1 MKKFAFEMGGAR
13 MANRFAMGLLVST
26 SAFALTAGVTLAAD
40 APKAKAKPVEVAT
53 SEATKTEVTK
63 VAQATTPAPATAPA
77 PADDADTT
85 ATGDE
90 RVERVVVTANKR
102 KERLVDVPA
111 SVSVTTS
118 TDLKNKST
126 YNVTELGEKMPN
138 VNAGGSYSASF
149 TIRGITSGTS
159 GSGFAPAMGVNVD
172 DVFMARDR
180 SFDTGVAD
188 VERIE
193 VLRGPQG
200 TLYGKN
206 TIAGIMN
213 ITTKRPTNDYEFLGD
228 VSIGN
233 ENLFQARG
241 TISGPIVEDVLL
253 VRATGFMRQRD
264 GYIFNTTLGKDVNEL
279 NNYGGRFMAVFNPS
293 ENFTIE
299 LRGDYFKQDEDGN
312 TLETVKTA
320 TLPFPPLNTVPPQNP
335 YDRVVNHNTDGFL
348 YREVKGT
355 SIKAEYDWDGY
366 LFTSVSAWRKQDSD
380 QNQDNDGG
388 PTDGFDTGRAEG
400 IDRFS
405 QEVRITSP
413 DEGMFTWIVGAYF
426 DDETDDNLYHIHVGQ
441 GFPQPGLPVG
451 FSEKAET
458 ISKIDSSSWSVFG
471 SGKLK
476 FTDQLWLQAGLR
488 YTDEEKDLFY
498 KQGPTQVVFGLVN
511 AFSFPFTNI
520 YPNGFNNTYSDDAVS
535 GDVSLSYAFTNERVG
550 YIKYSHG
557 YKAGG
562 FQSDVISPPLPFPVG
577 PGITPDLSFKP
588 ETLDA
593 YEVGFK
599 ASWFDSTVTTN
610 MAVFYY
616 DFINKQEQVNTGTSF
631 RVSNAASA
639 TSQGA
644 ELELY
649 WYPTDNLTMWGNVG
663 YLDATYESFP
673 NGGGVGIN
681 FDGNR
686 LAGASKWSSSLGA
699 NYVTPFDMITGTNF
713 YLSGDMDYRSSQY
726 TDPNNLEALK
736 VKAYAIFNARIG
748 IEEADGGWGVY
759 AFGRNLGDNTVL
771 GGGVSV
777 LGLYETRSINF
788 GRSYGLEMRFHF

>member
-1 MKKFAFEMGGAR
+1 
-13 MANRFAMGLLVST
+13 MANRFAVGLLVST
-26 SAFALTAGVTLAAD
+26 SALALTAGAALAAD
-40 APKAKAKPVEVAT
+40 APKAKAKPVEVAA

-63 VAQATTPAPATAPA
+63 VAQATTAAPATTPA

-90 RVERVVVTANKR
+90 RVERVIVTANKR

-126 YNVTELGEKMPN
+126 YNLTELGEKMPN

-159 GSGFAPAMGVNVD
+159 GSGFAPAMGVNID

-206 TIAGIMN
+206 TIAGILN
-213 ITTKRPTNDYEFLGD
+213 ITTKRPTNEYEFLGD
-228 VSIGN
+228 LSVGN

-264 GYIFNTTLGKDVNEL
+264 GYIFNSTLGKDVNEVD
-279 NNYGGRFMAVFNPS
+279 NYGGRFMAVFNPS

-299 LRGDYFKQDEDGN
+299 LRGDYFKQDEEAN
-312 TLETVKTA
+312 VLETVKTA

-335 YDRVVNHNTDGFL
+335 LDRIVNHNTLGFL

-366 LFTSVSAWRKQDSD
+366 LFTSVSAWRKQESD
-380 QNQDNDGG
+380 NNQDNDGG

-413 DEGMFTWIVGAYF
+413 DEGSFTWILGAYF
-426 DDETDDNLYHIHVGQ
+426 DEETDDNLYHIHIGR

-451 FSEKAET
+451 FSEASAT
-458 ISKIDSSSWSVFG
+458 TSIIDSTSWSVFG

-476 FTDQLWLQAGLR
+476 FTDQLWMQAGLR

-498 KQGPTQVVFGLVN
+498 KQGPTQISLGLIA
-511 AFSFPFTNI
+511 AFAFPFTNI
-520 YPNGFNNTYSDDAVS
+520 YPNGFTNDYADDAVS

-562 FQSDVISPPLPFPVG
+562 FQSDVISPPLPFAVG
-577 PGITPDLSFKP
+577 PGIIPDLTFKP

-616 DFINKQEQVNTGTSF
+616 DFINKQEQANTGVSF

-673 NGGGVGIN
+673 NGGGVGVN

-686 LAGASKWSSSLGA
+686 LAGASKWSSSWGF
-699 NYVTPFDMITGTNF
+699 NYVTPFDMINGTNF
-713 YLSGDMDYRSSQY
+713 YLSGDVDYRSSQF

-736 VKAYAIFNARIG
+736 IEGYTILNGRIG
-748 IEEADGGWGVY
+748 IEDDDGVWGAY
-759 AFGRNLGDNTVL
+759 LFGRNLTDKDVL

-788 GRSYGLEMRFHF
+788 GRSYGAEVRFHF

>member
-1 MKKFAFEMGGAR
+1 M
-13 MANRFAMGLLVST
+13 LVG
-26 SAFALTAGVTLAAD
+26 SASILALTAGMAVAAD
-40 APKAKAKPVEVAT
+40 APKPDAKAKKVVVTEAARTMQVADAAPAA
-53 SEATKTEVTK
+53 SDD
-63 VAQATTPAPATAPA
+63 ATTPAQPA
-77 PADDADTT
+77 ADQAAGASADAD
-85 ATGDE
+85 ASD
-90 RVERVVVTANKR
+90 RVERVTVTAQKR

-126 YNVTELGEKMPN
+126 YNLTELGEKMPN
-138 VNAGGSYSASF
+138 VNAGGSYAASF

-159 GSGFAPAMGVNVD
+159 GSGFAPAMGVNID

-206 TIAGIMN
+206 TIAGILN
-213 ITTKRPTNDYEFLGD
+213 ITTKRPTNEFEFLGD
-228 VSIGN
+228 IQYGN
-233 ENLFQARG
+233 KDLFSARG
-241 TISGPIVEDVLL
+241 TVSGPIVEDVLL
-253 VRATGFMRQRD
+253 LRATGFMRQRD
-264 GYIFNTTLGKDVNEL
+264 GYIYNSTLGKDVNET
-279 NNYGGRFMAVFNPS
+279 NNYGGRFMAVLNPA
-293 ENFTIE
+293 ENFTVE
-299 LRGDYFKQDEDGN
+299 LRGDYFKQDEDGG

-320 TLPFPPLNTVPPQNP
+320 DGNTLPLPPFNTVPPQNP
-335 YDRVVNHNTDGFL
+335 LDRVVNHNTDGFL
-348 YREVKGT
+348 YREVKGM
-355 SIKAEYDWDGY
+355 SVKAEYDWGGY
-366 LFTSVSAWRKQDSD
+366 LLTSISAWRKQESD
-380 QNQDNDGG
+380 QNADNDGG
-388 PTDGFDTGRAEG
+388 PLDGFDTGRAEG

-405 QEVRITSP
+405 QEVRLTSP
-413 DEGMFTWIVGAYF
+413 DEGAFTWILGAYL

-441 GFPQPGLPVG
+441 GFPSPGLPVG
-451 FSEKAET
+451 FSEAAET
-458 ISKIDSSSWSVFG
+458 INQIDSSSWSVFG

-476 FTDQLWLQAGLR
+476 FTDQFWAQAGLR
-488 YTDEEKDLFY
+488 YTSEEKDLFY
-498 KQGPTQVVFGLVN
+498 SQGPTQVVFGLVN
-511 AFSFPFTNI
+511 AFSFPFTSI
-520 YPNGFNNTYSDDAVS
+520 YPNGFTNSYKDDAVS

-550 YIKYSHG
+550 YVKFSHG

-577 PGITPDLSFKP
+577 PGITPDLTFKP

-593 YEVGFK
+593 YEAGFK
-599 ASWFDSTVTTN
+599 AWWFNSSLTTN

-616 DFINKQEQVNTGTSF
+616 DFTNKQEQVNTSVSF

-639 TSQGA
+639 TASGA

-649 WYPTDNLTMWGNVG
+649 WYPSDEITAWGNVG

-673 NGGGVGIN
+673 DGGGPGID

-686 LAGASKWSSSLGA
+686 LAGASEWSSSVGA
-699 NYVTPFDMITGTNF
+699 NYVTPFGLINGTNF

-726 TDPNNLEALK
+726 TDPNNNEALK
-736 VKAYAIFNARIG
+736 IKAYAIFNGRIG
-748 IEEADGGWGVY
+748 IEDADGVWGAYV
-759 AFGRNLGDNTVL
+759 FGRNIGDKDVL